1 MPAYVG
7 GAQFTSTFMRQ
18 QLRKKRN
25 SKTQY
30 LRVLVVAVVL
40 LILGVLF
47 LVSTFGSRQFGPMH
61 KIAMEFVGPV
71 QKTVTATGSLLSSF
85 KSDYI
90 DSIQNFFKLNEEK
103 KRLSKQL
110 QETEALL
117 NRSREAMATNA
128 SLRKLLDFKNAAE
141 QRSIAATIVGKDP
154 SPFFRSVII
163 DQGANSGI
171 VKGSPV
177 VCSEG
182 VVGQIFTTSPNY
194 SKVLLAIAPS
204 SAIDVLLQKSRVRGI
219 LKGTGE
225 LTYRLEYILKNV
237 DVEVGDYVVT
247 AGYGGVFPTGLPVG
261 IVSKVFRQPQGM
273 FHEIEVHPAVDYQT
287 IEHLLVIE
295 KPNLNEIFEQ
305 PVQP

>member
-1 MPAYVG
+1 
-7 GAQFTSTFMRQ
+7 MRK

-25 SKTQY
+25 SKSQY
-30 LRVLVVAVVL
+30 LQVLAFAVGL
-40 LILGVLF
+40 LILGVFF
-47 LVSTFGSRQFGPMH
+47 LVSTFGSQQFGSMH
-61 KIAMEFVGPV
+61 KIMMEIVGPV
-71 QKTVTATGSLLSSF
+71 QRTVTGTGSMLSSI

-103 KRLSKQL
+103 KRLTQQL
-110 QETEALL
+110 LETEGQL

-128 SLRKLLDFKNAAE
+128 SLRKLLDFKNAVE
-141 QRSIAATIVGKDP
+141 QRSVAATIIGKDP

-163 DQGANSGI
+163 DQGANSG
-171 VKGSPV
+171 VLKGSPV

-194 SKVLLAIAPS
+194 SKVLLAIAPA

-261 IVSKVFRQPQGM
+261 VVSKVFRQPQGM
-273 FHEIEVHPAVDYQT
+273 FHEIEVKPAVDYQT

-295 KPNLNEIFEQ
+295 KSNLSEILDQ